1 MTNKEADFRCQV
13 AYEQLEKVFDSLG
26 CAKRIDDMEK
36 LGDIMRQLVI
46 FSQIFND
53 EQGVQ

>member
-53 EQGVQ
+53 EHGVQ

>member
-26 CAKRIDDMEK
+26 RAKRIDDMEK

-53 EQGVQ
+53 EQGV